1 MQPFSPYATL
11 HDHAVRQPEVDALV
25 SEDAAITYGELLE
38 RVTACANLLVQSG
51 LTPGK
56 VTGVCVRGDVEHI
69 VCAMALLCLGTQ
81 QMCLASRES
90 GATKRALARKV
101 GVKQLVVDRWRT

>member
-38 RVTACANLLVQSG
+38 RVTACANLLVQGG
-51 LTPGK
+51 LTPGE
-56 VTGVCVRGDVEHI
+56 VTGVSVRGDIEHI
-69 VCAMALLCLGTQ
+69 VCAMALLCLGTP
-81 QMCLASRES
+81 QMCLASREN
-90 GATKRALARKV
+90 GATKQALARKV
-101 GVKQLVVDRWRT
+101 GMKQLVVER